1 MYTGLLQIQ
10 YPLFHVGTY
19 ARTYVII
26 LYAMYKVNRDGFGE
40 MVLILR
46 QLAPLCKLKWYCES
60 NFLKK
65 ILLTLTQFFV
75 VNVNKYMHMLV
86 R

>member
-26 LYAMYKVNRDGFGE
+26 LYSMYKVNRDGFGE
-40 MVLILR
+40 MVLFLR
-46 QLAPLCKLKWYCES
+46 QLTTLCK
-60 NFLKK
+60 
-65 ILLTLTQFFV
+65 
-75 VNVNKYMHMLV
+75 
-86 R
+86 